1 MGETLPL
8 LMPTFNRSL
17 VIEARPERLSSDGG
31 AILLR
36 ELLEHSSIIPWMVAR
51 LADPRAQDQVTY
63 DLGELLRTVLVLFGL
78 GWRDQD
84 DADALRFDP
93 AVRLAIAETRG
104 TAALGD
110 DYHLPSQPTLS
121 RLLEML
127 SQPANL
133 EVLRQAVAELA
144 GRRLRAMRRGH
155 RLREVTLDIDS
166 LPIEVHGKQ
175 PGSAW
180 NGHYHQRM
188 YHPLVA
194 SVAETGDLLDARL
207 RAGNVHTAAGALDFI
222 LDLVGRVETTLCQV
236 ALVRIDAGFPDETLL
251 AGLEANGT
259 PYVARIKN
267 NKVLDRMAA
276 AHLRRPP
283 GRPPAEPRTWFH
295 EMTYAA
301 GAWSRPRRV
310 VLVVLEQPDD
320 LLLRHFWLLTSIV
333 AKTLD
338 GEALLALYRQ
348 RGTAEGHMGELMD
361 VLSPALSSAV
371 RARWPD
377 TSDAFAHNEAL
388 LLLHL
393 LAYEVMHTGR
403 CVMEKITRTGW
414 SLRRLRERVLKVGV
428 RIVLHARRAT
438 LVIAATAAAYWQSLW
453 RGLDRLVWNTA

>member
-1 MGETLPL
+1 MGEALPMF
-8 LMPTFNRSL
+8 MPTFNRSL

-31 AILLR
+31 AVLLR
-36 ELLEHSSIIPWMVAR
+36 EVLERSGIIPWMVAR

-63 DLGELLRTVLVLFGL
+63 RLEELLRTVLVLFGQ

-93 AVRLAIAETRG
+93 AVRLAIAEARG
-104 TAALGD
+104 TAALCD
-110 DYHLPSQPTLS
+110 DYRLPSQPTMS
-121 RLLEML
+121 RLLETL
-127 SQPANL
+127 SQPANRR
-133 EVLRQAVAELA
+133 VLRDAVAELA
-144 GRRLRAMRRGH
+144 SRRLCAMRRGH
-155 RLREVTLDIDS
+155 RRREVTLDIDG
-166 LPIEVHGKQ
+166 LPIEVHGNQ

-207 RAGNVHTAAGALDFI
+207 RTGNVHTAEGALDFI
-222 LDLVGRVETTLCQV
+222 LDLVDRVETTLCQV

-267 NKVLDRMAA
+267 NKVLDRLAA
-276 AHLRRPP
+276 PHLRRPT
-283 GRPPAEPRTWFH
+283 GRPPAEPRVWFH

-301 GAWSRPRRV
+301 GSWSRPRRV

-320 LLLRHFWLLTSIV
+320 LLLRHFWLLTSIN
-333 AKTLD
+333 ANTLD

-361 VLSPALSSAV
+361 VLAPALSSV
-371 RARWPD
+371 SRARWPD
-377 TSDAFAHNEAL
+377 TTDAFAHNEAL

-403 CVMEKITRTGW
+403 SVMEKITHTGW
-414 SLRRLRERVLKVGV
+414 SLRRFRERVLKVGM

-438 LVIAATAAAYWQSLW
+438 LVIAETAASHWQDLG
-453 RGLDRLVWNTA
+453 RALDRLVWNTA